1 MKGEA
6 CIEIDIY
13 LLETGEQTAGII
25 PEKVYKTRRGYRMV
39 RAERTAW
46 EWLPFQSS
54 LGQVSC
60 FSRDRH
66 DLYKGSLTQVIWK
79 ATPKNHL
86 MKEQSNPGKYRP
98 GKFRHQKPGS

>member
-39 RAERTAW
+39 TAERTA
-46 EWLPFQSS
+46 
-54 LGQVSC
+54 
-60 FSRDRH
+60 
-66 DLYKGSLTQVIWK
+66 
-79 ATPKNHL
+79 
-86 MKEQSNPGKYRP
+86 
-98 GKFRHQKPGS
+98 